1 MSDYSL
7 PSINAAV
14 ASRMAQDGQPL
25 WDVRKA
31 PAVQTSGLRI
41 RGADWIDPFTLD
53 FAHPVLGAPD
63 PLVFYCVHGHEV
75 SRFATAL
82 ARVAGRQAHYVAGG
96 FEAMRN
102 AGAPV
107 EQVATGEQE

>member
-7 PSINAAV
+7 PSISAAV
-14 ASRMAQDGQPL
+14 ASRMARDGKHL
-25 WDVRKA
+25 WDVRKT
-31 PAVQTSGLRI
+31 PALRASGLRI

-53 FAHPVLGAPD
+53 FTHPVLCTPD

-82 ARVAGRQAHYVAGG
+82 ARVAGRQAHYVTGG
-96 FEAMRN
+96 FEAMRD
-102 AGAPV
+102 AGAPCERLV
-107 EQVATGEQE
+107 MGGQE